1 MDAVRLSELKAQAAR
16 IAQQEFNE
24 SSLAATEAVLAVLA
38 YEETL
43 YTKHGHRQKAAYTWR
58 MMREHGLINAVER
71 VVQRDA
77 ETAGY
82 QALKGMGLG
91 DFAFESV
98 VVRHREVFSEAA
110 VMQSFR
116 RLRELNASIQGM
128 PSFWW
133 VNHKQT
139 HEDEVREGYIW
150 SPTANRNGAK
160 NQTYINLTRVR
171 PGDYVISYADG
182 LIRAIGRAT
191 EPYREEKIPKNHW
204 EAEGWDADGWM
215 VPIAWVRLPSPIRPK
230 SYIADIAPHLPAK
243 HSPLQPNGNGNQS
256 CYLASISKELGA
268 LILSLV
274 EDSAT
279 LQLSLVSATE
289 VERKEAEQVRAIQ
302 EAELTET
309 EKEQLGKAR
318 IGQGLFRW
326 RVLQVEPRC
335 RITGVQDPAFLIA
348 SHIKPWRESDNVER
362 LDGRNGLMLAP
373 HVDKLFDRGWISFE
387 NNGDLIVTEGASS
400 ILEAWKIDP
409 TLNVGAFSREQTVYL
424 EHHRNFI
431 LKRGRIGD

>member
-1 MDAVRLSELKAQAAR
+1 MDAVRLSELKAQAAS

-43 YTKHGHRQKAAYTWR
+43 YAKHRHRQKAAYTWR

-116 RLRELNASIQGM
+116 RLRELNASIQGA

-139 HEDEVREGYIW
+139 HEDEIREGYIW

-160 NQTYINLTRVR
+160 NQTYINLTRVE
-171 PGDYVISYADG
+171 PGDYIISYADG

-191 EPYREEKIPKNHW
+191 GRYREEKIPENHW

-215 VPIAWVRLPSPIRPK
+215 VPIAWVRLSSPIRPK
-230 SYIADIAPHLPAK
+230 SYIADIAPHLPGK
-243 HSPLQPNGNGNQS
+243 YSPLQPNGNGNQG
-256 CYLASISKELGA
+256 CYLASVSRELGE
-268 LILSLV
+268 LILTLV
-274 EDSAT
+274 EEDAA
-279 LQLSLVSATE
+279 LQLSLASVTE
-289 VERKEAEQVRAIQ
+289 EERKEAEQILAVE
-302 EAELTET
+302 EADLTET
-309 EKEQLGKAR
+309 EKTQLGKAR
-318 IGQGLFRW
+318 VGQGLFRL
-326 RVLQVEPRC
+326 RVLQIEPRC

-348 SHIKPWRESDNVER
+348 SHIKPWRECDNFER
-362 LDGRNGLMLAP
+362 LDGLNGLMLAP
-373 HVDKLFDRGWISFE
+373 HIDKLFDCGWISFE
-387 NNGDLIVTEGASS
+387 NNGDLIVAEGASS

-409 TLNVGAFSREQTVYL
+409 ALNVGAFSKEQAAYL
-424 EHHRNFI
+424 NHHRDFI
-431 LKRGRIGD
+431 LKRNRKAD